1 MADSAA
7 VAPARVVGIG
17 ASAGGLEAFTA
28 LLRHFELDSMAFV
41 VIQHLAPDQPSI
53 LPELLERVTPM
64 KVVTATHGARVLTNH
79 VYIIPPGKAL
89 RIEDDVLQLAPFD
102 ETNRA
107 RPTIDIFFRSLAEDL
122 RSRAAGVVL
131 SGNGSDGTLGLKEI
145 KDAGGITFVQD
156 PATAQFDGMPRS
168 AIDKGVADYVLP
180 PREIAKELMR
190 LSKHPDTRFPAEDA
204 APQREGLTRL
214 FAMMRHAFGV
224 NLAYYKPSTLER
236 RVSRRMVLQKV
247 DTLDEYVTYLERTP
261 EELDVLYRDLL
272 IGVTNFF
279 RDGTPFDAL
288 KTAVFPLM
296 MADKRLGDAIR
307 IWSPGCSTG
316 EEVYSLAIA
325 LLELLGPTSADYK
338 IQIFGT
344 DLDETAIQFARRGVY
359 HESITL
365 DVSADRLQRF
375 FTRHGA
381 TYQVNRRVRDLIV
394 FSSQDLTHDAP
405 FSHLDVVSCRNVLI
419 YLQPE
424 VQKRVLRIFHYALA
438 PSGFMLLGSS
448 ETVGDASEL
457 FTVVDRGNKIFGKRS
472 VVPHGP
478 LELAFVSSRNNGR
491 NEPALVGLRRPLA
504 NIQQLADRKVL
515 ERYGPPGIVVNE
527 NLEIVQFRGR
537 TGGYLEP
544 APGAATFNLMKLARS
559 ELLPELRHC
568 IQQAMQ
574 DTPAVSGRVKLRER
588 DQTRVVN
595 IDVIPLIEPETKT
608 RCFLVVF
615 RDERPHVLNPN
626 EATVLDSASH
636 AAAERVG
643 ELERELAVAKEYL
656 QTTIEELEA
665 SNEELK
671 AANEELQSANEEL
684 QSTNEELETAK
695 EELQAT
701 NEELTTVNEEL
712 NSRMSELTQATDDIQ
727 NVAAYVSSVAGS

>member
-515 ERYGPPGIVVNE
+515 ERYGP
-527 NLEIVQFRGR
+527 
-537 TGGYLEP
+537 
-544 APGAATFNLMKLARS
+544 
-559 ELLPELRHC
+559 
-568 IQQAMQ
+568 
-574 DTPAVSGRVKLRER
+574 
-588 DQTRVVN
+588 
-595 IDVIPLIEPETKT
+595 
-608 RCFLVVF
+608 
-615 RDERPHVLNPN
+615 
-626 EATVLDSASH
+626 
-636 AAAERVG
+636 
-643 ELERELAVAKEYL
+643 
-656 QTTIEELEA
+656 
-665 SNEELK
+665 
-671 AANEELQSANEEL
+671 
-684 QSTNEELETAK
+684 
-695 EELQAT
+695 
-701 NEELTTVNEEL
+701 
-712 NSRMSELTQATDDIQ
+712 
-727 NVAAYVSSVAGS
+727 